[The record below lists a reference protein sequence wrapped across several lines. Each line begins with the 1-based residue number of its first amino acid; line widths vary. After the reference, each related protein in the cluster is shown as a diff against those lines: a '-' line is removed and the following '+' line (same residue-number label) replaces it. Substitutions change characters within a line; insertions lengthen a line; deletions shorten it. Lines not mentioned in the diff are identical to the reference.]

1 MLAYVGKRFLLMIP
15 TLFGILLINFAILQ
29 IIPGGP
35 VEQMMAKLKGH
46 SALSNTQVVGHTS
59 ALTPQ
64 NKSDLYRGAKGIE
77 PRILEK
83 LKKQYGF
90 DQPWTTRFWMMLKNY
105 AIFDLGESYTQH
117 KNVSQLIIGCLP
129 VSISLGLWSTLLMY
143 LISIPL
149 GIKKAVKHGSTFDR
163 WSSFIIILGHAVPV
177 FLLAILLII
186 LFAGGHYVQWF
197 PLKGLISDHFESLS
211 WWEKI
216 IDYFWHITL
225 PTLALT
231 VGSFATLTVL
241 TKNSFLEE
249 IRKQYVTTAYAK
261 GLNEKQVLKKHVFQ
275 NAMLII
281 IASFPATFIGMF
293 FTGSLLIEIV
303 FSLKGL
309 GYLGYHAAIARDY
322 PVMMGSLYIFTLLG
336 LILNLISD
344 LVYTWVD
351 PRIHFDSKES

>member
-1 MLAYVGKRFLLMIP
+1 MLAYISKRLLLIIP
-15 TLFGILLINFAILQ
+15 TIFGILLINFAILQ

-46 SALSNTQVVGHTS
+46 SALSNTQVVGQTS
-59 ALTPQ
+59 TLTPQ
-64 NKSDLYRGAKGIE
+64 SDLDLYRGAKGIE
-77 PRILEK
+77 PRILEQ
-83 LKKQYGF
+83 LRKQYGF
-90 DQPWTTRFWMMLKNY
+90 DKPWTTRFWMMIKSYLVFN
-105 AIFDLGESYTQH
+105 LGESYTQH
-117 KNVSQLIIGCLP
+117 RTVSQLILDCLP

-149 GIKKAVKHGSTFDR
+149 GIRKAVKHGSFFDR
-163 WSSFIIILGHAVPV
+163 WSSFLIVLGHAVPV
-177 FLLAILLII
+177 FLLAIFLII
-186 LFAGGHYVQWF
+186 LFAGGHYFQWF
-197 PLKGLISDHFESLS
+197 PLKGLVSDYFDSLL
-211 WWEKI
+211 WWQKI
-216 IDYFWHITL
+216 IDYFWHIAL

-231 VGSFATLTVL
+231 IGSFATLTVL

-249 IRKQYVTTAYAK
+249 IRKQYVITAYAK
-261 GLNEKQVLKKHVFQ
+261 GLNEKQVLKKHIFQ

-344 LVYTWVD
+344 IVYTWVD
-351 PRIHFDSKES
+351 PRIHFESRE